1 MCVHELG
8 SRQLRARGLGK
19 RRELNVSIVNG
30 LMDWK
35 EDIAEL
41 LAALLL
47 IAFPSP
53 AFRLAFFFFL
63 SIGLLKCQEEIW
75 ELSSLREG
83 NKILVLQFTTLS
95 HKET

>member
-53 AFRLAFFFFL
+53 AFRLAFFFF
-63 SIGLLKCQEEIW
+63 
-75 ELSSLREG
+75 
-83 NKILVLQFTTLS
+83 F
-95 HKET
+95 